1 MLFKWFWRTSS
12 ESKVRWKDF
21 ICKKYQPSFENG
33 LPTFFKSLSGIRQ
46 EIIMSVI
53 NPEDDT
59 SEALR
64 RCSYYVIENG
74 KKCYILNQKMGK
86 MAN

>member
-1 MLFKWFWRTSS
+1 MLFKWFWRPSS

-33 LPTFFKSLSGIRQ
+33 LPTFIKSLSGIQQ
-46 EIIMSVI
+46 EIMSVI

-74 KKCYILNQKMGK
+74 GK
-86 MAN
+86 NVIF

>member
-1 MLFKWFWRTSS
+1 
-12 ESKVRWKDF
+12 
-21 ICKKYQPSFENG
+21 
-33 LPTFFKSLSGIRQ
+33 
-46 EIIMSVI
+46 MSVT

-74 KKCYILNQKMGK
+74 KKKCYILNQKMGK

>member
-1 MLFKWFWRTSS
+1 
-12 ESKVRWKDF
+12 
-21 ICKKYQPSFENG
+21 
-33 LPTFFKSLSGIRQ
+33 
-46 EIIMSVI
+46 MSVI

-74 KKCYILNQKMGK
+74 EKNVIF
-86 MAN
+86 